1 MFSGHEIVSTLT
13 GLGVSHMIWIPDSAM
28 GKWEQDLESST
39 DLRLIRVCR
48 EGEAWPLAAG
58 LLLGGASPVVVMQ
71 TTGLFESGD
80 ALRNVLFDL
89 RLPVFAILGG
99 RSWLVE
105 NSADS
110 AKRFTEPI
118 LHAWGIDYVVIES
131 DVDRPKL
138 VEHYQR
144 CHTAD
149 KAGAVLVGEGRMW
162 RRPG

>member
-1 MFSGHEIVSTLT
+1 MMFSGQEIVATLT
-13 GLGVSHMIWIPDSAM
+13 GLGVSHVIWIPDSAF
-28 GKWEQDLESST
+28 GPWEQCLESSA

-58 LLLGGASPVVVMQ
+58 LLLGGASPVVSMQ

-110 AKRFTEPI
+110 AKRLAEPI
-118 LHAWGIDYVVIES
+118 LHAWGIDYVLIES
-131 DVDRPKL
+131 DADRPKL
-138 VEHYQR
+138 AEHYER
-144 CHTAD
+144 CSSAGR
-149 KAGAVLVGEGRMW
+149 AGAALIAEGRM
-162 RRPG
+162 

>member
-1 MFSGHEIVSTLT
+1 MFSGQEIVATLT
-13 GLGVSHMIWIPDSAM
+13 GLGVSHVIWIPDSVM
-28 GKWEQDLESST
+28 GPWEQDLESSA

-48 EGEAWPLAAG
+48 EGEVWPLAAG
-58 LLLGGASPVVVMQ
+58 LLLGGASPIVMMQ

-99 RSWLVE
+99 RNWLVE
-105 NSADS
+105 NTADS

-131 DVDRPKL
+131 DSDRPKL
-138 VEHYQR
+138 ATHYQR
-144 CHTAD
+144 CHP
-149 KAGAVLVGEGRMW
+149 AGKPGAALVAQGRM
-162 RRPG
+162 